1 MSKYQASLFTADGDG
16 DAHAAKLVDIHQTRL
31 EKMDAHGVE
40 YCVLSLTAPGIQD
53 FVDPKEA
60 AEKATL
66 ANDWVAKEVAK
77 NPKRFGGEF
86 SYLGFFFGQKE
97 WRLI

>member
-60 AEKATL
+60 AERRHWRTTGLRRRLRRTL
-66 ANDWVAKEVAK
+66 SASEVS
-77 NPKRFGGEF
+77 F
-86 SYLGFFFGQKE
+86 LTWGFFSDRKSGG
-97 WRLI
+97 